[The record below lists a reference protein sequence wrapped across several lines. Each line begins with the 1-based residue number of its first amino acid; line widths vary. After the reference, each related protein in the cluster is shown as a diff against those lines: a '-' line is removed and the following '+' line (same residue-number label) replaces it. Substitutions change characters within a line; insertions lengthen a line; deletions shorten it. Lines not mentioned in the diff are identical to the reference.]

1 MKLFTL
7 TVASILALSL
17 LIYSDDSVDNSEFK
31 ESFLNNLIIKNLLA
45 NDKEHG
51 KTICKDFPY
60 CKLDIDNDETGEIKA
75 LNRYLMRA

>member
-7 TVASILALSL
+7 AFTSVLALSL
-17 LIYSDDSVDNSEFK
+17 SISSNDFVDNSEFK
-31 ESFLNNLIIKNLLA
+31 ESLLNNLIIKNLLA

-60 CKLDIDNDETGEIKA
+60 CKLDIDNDETDEIKA
-75 LNRYLMRA
+75 INRYLMRA

>member
-7 TVASILALSL
+7 AFTSVLALSL
-17 LIYSDDSVDNSEFK
+17 SISSNDSVDNSEFK
-31 ESFLNNLIIKNLLA
+31 ESLLNNLIIKNLLA

-60 CKLDIDNDETGEIKA
+60 
-75 LNRYLMRA
+75 